1 MAAATQS
8 WSAFWPKQGSQYFQ
22 LDAASGRS
30 AKARALSNLHPLRA
44 DMVVPD
50 DPLIKRVR
58 YDEFSASPAETQFES
73 PAPAFPAGGARPAE
87 PFSLQALS
95 RSSHILAQALGTTGG
110 ATGCSSSSRDTTPGS
125 LRARGGGGSS
135 GGSGGG
141 LGGCSGTSE
150 EGDAESVGEDAEG
163 DDSDDDSD
171 GEGGESHDDYEGY
184 ATLLA
189 DELEP
194 QHSGG
199 KKPAGFGSATQPS
212 GAMKPAGFGRA
223 QPWVQGGGLGRG
235 AVTFRVNVRRRRH
248 RQAPRAR
255 VRGRSESRAGGLKE
269 VAPIFLK
276 I

>member
-30 AKARALSNLHPLRA
+30 AKARALYNLHQLRA

-58 YDEFSASPAETQFES
+58 YDEFSASPAETQFE
-73 PAPAFPAGGARPAE
+73 
-87 PFSLQALS
+87 PFSLQTLS
-95 RSSHILAQALGTTGG
+95 RSSHILAQALGTTDG
-110 ATGCSSSSRDTTPGS
+110 ATGCSSSSR
-125 LRARGGGGSS
+125 

-171 GEGGESHDDYEGY
+171 DGEGGESHDDYEGY
-184 ATLLA
+184 ATALA

-194 QHSGG
+194 QHSGR

-223 QPWVQGGGLGRG
+223 PQSWAQGGGMGRGAGKGGGGLGRARGGRG
-235 AVTFRVNVRRRRH
+235 AQHSKSTPGGAAGTGKGRRRR
-248 RQAPRAR
+248 P
-255 VRGRSESRAGGLKE
+255 G
-269 VAPIFLK
+269 
-276 I
+276 

>member
-30 AKARALSNLHPLRA
+30 AKARALYNLHQLRA
-44 DMVVPD
+44 DMVVPE
-50 DPLIKRVR
+50 DPLLKRIR
-58 YDEFSASPAETQFES
+58 YDETQFES
-73 PAPAFPAGGARPAE
+73 PPASAFPAGGARPAE
-87 PFSLQALS
+87 PFSLQTLS
-95 RSSHILAQALGTTGG
+95 RSSHILAQALGTTDG
-110 ATGCSSSSRDTTPGS
+110 ATGCSSSSR
-125 LRARGGGGSS
+125 

-163 DDSDDDSD
+163 DEYDDDSD

-184 ATLLA
+184 ATVLA

-223 QPWVQGGGLGRG
+223 QPWVQGGGLVRGGKGGGGLVRGGKRGGGSGRGGRG
-235 AVTFRVNVRRRRH
+235 AQHSESTSGAAGTGKR
-248 RQAPRAR
+248 
-255 VRGRSESRAGGLKE
+255 RGRG
-269 VAPIFLK
+269 
-276 I
+276 

>member
-30 AKARALSNLHPLRA
+30 AKARALYNLHQLRA
-44 DMVVPD
+44 DMVVPE
-50 DPLIKRVR
+50 DPLLKRVR
-58 YDEFSASPAETQFES
+58 YDETQFES
-73 PAPAFPAGGARPAE
+73 PPASAFPAGGARPAE
-87 PFSLQALS
+87 PFSLQTLS
-95 RSSHILAQALGTTGG
+95 RSSHILAQALGTTDG

-171 GEGGESHDDYEGY
+171 QDGEGGESHDDYEGY
-184 ATLLA
+184 ATALA

-194 QHSGG
+194 QHSGR

-223 QPWVQGGGLGRG
+223 QSWAQGGGMGRGAGKGGGGLGRARGGRG
-235 AVTFRVNVRRRRH
+235 AQPSESTPGGAAGTGKGLRRR
-248 RQAPRAR
+248 P
-255 VRGRSESRAGGLKE
+255 G
-269 VAPIFLK
+269 
-276 I
+276 

>member
-30 AKARALSNLHPLRA
+30 AKARALYNLHQLRA

-58 YDEFSASPAETQFES
+58 YDEFSASPAETQFE
-73 PAPAFPAGGARPAE
+73 
-87 PFSLQALS
+87 PFSLQTLS
-95 RSSHILAQALGTTGG
+95 RSSHILAQALGTTDG
-110 ATGCSSSSRDTTPGS
+110 ATGCSSSSR
-125 LRARGGGGSS
+125 

-171 GEGGESHDDYEGY
+171 DGEGGESHDDYEGY
-184 ATLLA
+184 ATALA

-194 QHSGG
+194 QHSGR

-223 QPWVQGGGLGRG
+223 PQSWAQGGGMGRG
-235 AVTFRVNVRRRRH
+235 AGKGGGGL
-248 RQAPRAR
+248 
-255 VRGRSESRAGGLKE
+255 VRGGKRGGGSGRGGAQHSESTSGAAGTGKRRGRG
-269 VAPIFLK
+269 
-276 I
+276 